1 MKIRYIFLLILTLS
15 FSDKLFAQTLEY
27 ESEYDMPY
35 MGLSFTMAETG
46 SGLGLLMAWPIFN
59 HTHLGANLGAY
70 FLRDENELTYYDPY
84 YYNTPITVNKE
95 NNVYLFDFTVSVKR
109 RFFASDLDDSFRP
122 FLTGG
127 VGPYYG
133 MNYPEYNTDILG
145 NPTFDQ
151 FGWALGG
158 FFGAGVDVDASTSF
172 FMSIRAQYRIIPFA
186 KKIGERK
193 NHSMFELRFE
203 FSNRY

>member
-1 MKIRYIFLLILTLS
+1 
-15 FSDKLFAQTLEY
+15 
-27 ESEYDMPY
+27 
-35 MGLSFTMAETG
+35 
-46 SGLGLLMAWPIFN
+46 
-59 HTHLGANLGAY
+59 
-70 FLRDENELTYYDPY
+70 
-84 YYNTPITVNKE
+84 
-95 NNVYLFDFTVSVKR
+95 
-109 RFFASDLDDSFRP
+109 
-122 FLTGG
+122 
-127 VGPYYG
+127 

-158 FFGAGVDVDASTSF
+158 FLGAGVDVDASTSF